1 MLCFG
6 KMTRRILVEGRE
18 EALRKMI
25 ELGEE
30 IRNSF
35 ENEEEYLAYEHWV
48 NNPLIRP
55 LSKYDMINEFEA
67 RTFEEGRK
75 HERKLILAE
84 LRKDLEEQYDD
95 LEIIKKEI
103 SEQINS
109 LNTSDLEGDR
119 VTTFLY
125 ISGLSGAI
133 HTIKVMG
140 ENEQG

>member
-1 MLCFG
+1 M
-6 KMTRRILVEGRE
+6 ESRE
-18 EALRKMI
+18 KALRKII

-35 ENEEEYLAYEHWV
+35 ENKEEYLAYEHWV

-84 LRKDLEEQYDD
+84 LRKDLEDQYDELERLKKD
-95 LEIIKKEI
+95 LKKKDI
-103 SEQINS
+103 DS
-109 LNTSDLEGDR
+109 LELEMIEHDR
-119 VTTFLY
+119 VNVSLY
-125 ISGLSGAI
+125 IAGVSGAI

>member
-1 MLCFG
+1 M
-6 KMTRRILVEGRE
+6 ENRE

-75 HERKLILAE
+75 HERKLILDALKKE
-84 LRKDLEEQYDD
+84 LNDQYDELEHLKKDLRKTDIDKLER
-95 LEIIKKEI
+95 EIVEH
-103 SEQINS
+103 
-109 LNTSDLEGDR
+109 DR
-119 VTTFLY
+119 VNVSLY
-125 ISGLSGAI
+125 IAGVSGAI
-133 HTIKVMG
+133 HTIKIM
-140 ENEQG
+140 ENNEQG